1 MRSSQNLL
9 ARTVDH
15 DIMNSHL
22 TKTFIDF
29 NIAAL
34 VLSLRELSVFDYKQ
48 NQKILI
54 ELYQMSEHSDN

>member
-1 MRSSQNLL
+1 M